1 MRKELDAEDVDRAA
15 VMNPVARLE
24 MFAPTGEEWSSA
36 GIGTYLP
43 VELCIR
49 PRCSELPEARRR
61 ALLFGCHSVS

>member
-15 VMNPVARLE
+15 VMNPVARLG

-49 PRCSELPEARRR
+49 PR
-61 ALLFGCHSVS
+61 